1 MTRYADRAGS
11 AGGAARRNAA
21 EDDGHQNRE
30 SRPLTAPALTESPLP
45 PRPPTT
51 GAAAGTPWEDEGPD
65 DRARRR
71 GRTGP
76 AVSDNQNLLA
86 EQRRALILDEVRRRG
101 GVRVNELTRKLSVSD
116 MTVRRDLDALSRQG
130 VIEKVHGG
138 AVPVVEAST
147 HEPGFEA
154 KSALEL
160 SAKEDIARAAAA
172 MAVPGSAI
180 ALSGGTTTY
189 ALAHHLLEVPDLTVV
204 TNSTRVAEVFHTGQR
219 AGGAGGQRPG
229 AAMVVLT
236 GGVRTPSDSLVG
248 PVADQAIRSLHFDVL
263 FLGVHGISVEAGLST
278 PNLGEAETNRQFV
291 RSARRVV
298 VVADHTKWGTVGL
311 SSFAT
316 LDQVDA
322 LVTDSGLS
330 AEARE
335 EIAEYLPG
343 LVVAGES
350 AVPGEPVRG
359 ESVRGESVAVGESA
373 DRSVSQ
379 DG

>member
-1 MTRYADRAGS
+1 M
-11 AGGAARRNAA
+11 
-21 EDDGHQNRE
+21 
-30 SRPLTAPALTESPLP
+30 
-45 PRPPTT
+45 
-51 GAAAGTPWEDEGPD
+51 
-65 DRARRR
+65 
-71 GRTGP
+71 
-76 AVSDNQNLLA
+76 SDNLNLLA

-101 GVRVNELTRKLSVSD
+101 GVRVNELTRRLHVSD

-130 VIEKVHGG
+130 VVEKVHGG

-160 SAKEDIARAAAA
+160 TAKQDIARAAAA
-172 MAVPGSAI
+172 MVVPGSAI

-189 ALAHHLLEVPDLTVV
+189 ALAHLLLDVPDLTVV
-204 TNSTRVAEVFHTGQR
+204 TNSMRVADVFHSAQQTEP
-219 AGGAGGQRPG
+219 GGAGRPG

-278 PNLGEAETNRQFV
+278 PNLGEAETNRRLV
-291 RSARRVV
+291 GSARRVV

-316 LDQVDA
+316 LDQVDT
-322 LVTDSGLS
+322 LVTDAGLS
-330 AEARE
+330 ARDRA
-335 EIAEYLPG
+335 EIAELLPG
-343 LVVAGES
+343 LVVAGERDEPAAGDEPAQGGDGS
-350 AVPGEPVRG
+350 GEESGAAPGG
-359 ESVRGESVAVGESA
+359 N
-373 DRSVSQ
+373 
-379 DG
+379 

>member
-1 MTRYADRAGS
+1 MT
-11 AGGAARRNAA
+11 
-21 EDDGHQNRE
+21 E
-30 SRPLTAPALTESPLP
+30 
-45 PRPPTT
+45 
-51 GAAAGTPWEDEGPD
+51 
-65 DRARRR
+65 
-71 GRTGP
+71 
-76 AVSDNQNLLA
+76 NQNLLA

-101 GVRVNELTRKLSVSD
+101 GVRVNELTRKLNVSD
-116 MTVRRDLDALSRQG
+116 MTVRRDLDALARQG
-130 VIEKVHGG
+130 VVEKVHGG

-154 KSALEL
+154 KSGLEL

-172 MAVPGSAI
+172 MAAPGSAI

-189 ALAHHLLEVPDLTVV
+189 ALAQHLLEVPDLTVV
-204 TNSTRVAEVFHTGQR
+204 TNSVRVADVFHTAQR
-219 AGGAGGQRPG
+219 AGTGAGSGLRPG
-229 AAMVVLT
+229 AATVVLT

-278 PNLGEAETNRQFV
+278 PNLAEAETNRRLV

-316 LDQVDA
+316 LEEVDT

-330 AEARE
+330 AQTRE
-335 EIAEYLPG
+335 EIEEHLPG

-350 AVPGEPVRG
+350 QETEP
-359 ESVRGESVAVGESA
+359 EPA
-373 DRSVSQ
+373 DI
-379 DG
+379 